1 MADVTEITDVTRNQA
16 TINYTLERIYL
27 GGIGTPNLFT
37 RMDYANISGAEE
49 TVELYTVMGRV
60 AATQKLVPCLSTATD
75 GSQVPI
81 CIIDE
86 KQDAIAIAGTVD
98 AVHVCNGGRLN
109 SALVVFQNGTDTL
122 ATPVTGIDTLTI
134 QTMEQWLI
142 QNGNNFAFVAT
153 TDVTGHR

>member
-1 MADVTEITDVTRNQA
+1 MADKTVLSYSTGNQA
-16 TINYTLERIYL
+16 TINHTNERIYL
-27 GGIGTPNLFT
+27 GGIGRENSFT

-60 AATQKLVPCLSTATD
+60 GATQKLVPCVSTATD

-98 AVHVCNGGRLN
+98 AVHVCNGGRLD
-109 SALVVFQNGTDTL
+109 AAFVVFQNGTDTL
-122 ATPVTGIDTLTI
+122 QTPVTGADGATI

-142 QNGNNFAFVAT
+142 QNGNNFEFINT
-153 TDVTGHR
+153 TEVTDHR